1 MPLKSK
7 LRLMDLTPVLVPL
20 WHVALADVPI
30 SATPAEVHSLAL
42 PSAGTYLVELQDAF
56 HAGTLGA
63 SRNVYWT
70 VGVTNFTS
78 MSMTAISHRTGVA
91 QLLDLTQTVNN
102 HVVTVPTVSTS
113 NHVRLI
119 HTGVVVI
126 SAAATLTVAVS
137 MVADTGLIK
146 VGSYVKARKYA

>member
-1 MPLKSK
+1 
-7 LRLMDLTPVLVPL
+7 
-20 WHVALADVPI
+20 
-30 SATPAEVHSLAL
+30 
-42 PSAGTYLVELQDAF
+42 
-56 HAGTLGA
+56 
-63 SRNVYWT
+63 
-70 VGVTNFTS
+70 
-78 MSMTAISHRTGVA
+78 MTAISHRTGVA